1 MLNGCGFRLPDP
13 SLTYGSLWQIQ
24 LAPISTQGAFTTG
37 NKASGTVQLTI
48 GADVKNA

>member
-1 MLNGCGFRLPDP
+1 MDADFVYRTHHF
-13 SLTYGSLWQIQ
+13 TYGSLWQIQ

-37 NKASGTVQLTI
+37 NKASGTVELTI